1 MNCCLLTTI
10 NYYNILMYAYYSYTD
25 GKMNGN
31 SKQCLF
37 FSTTNIDTV
46 GIEYWLRIVLIVY
59 VVATGLHLASHCTFV
74 DNIIVY
80 YLESCLSDY

>member
-10 NYYNILMYAYYSYTD
+10 NYYNILMYAYYTYTD

-46 GIEYWLRIVLIVY
+46 GIDY
-59 VVATGLHLASHCTFV
+59 GLF
-74 DNIIVY
+74 
-80 YLESCLSDY
+80 